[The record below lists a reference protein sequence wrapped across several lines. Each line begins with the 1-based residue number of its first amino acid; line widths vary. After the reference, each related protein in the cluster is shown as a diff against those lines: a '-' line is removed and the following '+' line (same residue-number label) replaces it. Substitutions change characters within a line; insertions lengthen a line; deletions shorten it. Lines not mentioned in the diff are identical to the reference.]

1 MKCLKCNYDN
11 PSDSK
16 FCKECGTKL
25 IQGHGPGSP
34 EFGTASQ
41 KSTPTET
48 LQAPIKELTTGST
61 FAGRYQIIEELG
73 KGGMGRVYKVFDTE
87 IKEKIALKLLKP
99 EIGIDEE
106 IIERFRN
113 ELKLARKISQRN
125 VCRMHDLNRE
135 GGAYYITMEYV
146 VGEDLKRL
154 IRKVG
159 QMSTGKTIS
168 IARQGCE
175 GLAEAHSL
183 GIVHRDLK
191 PQNIMMDEA
200 GNAKIMDFGIAR
212 SLKVK
217 GITGA
222 GVMIGTPEYM
232 SPEQVEGKEVDQRSD
247 IYSLGIILYEMV
259 TGRVPFEGDTPFTI
273 GVKQKSEIPKNPKE
287 LNAQIPEDLSRLILR
302 CLEKDKEK
310 RYQTT
315 ADIVSD
321 LAKIEQGLPTTERI
335 VPERKPFT
343 SREITVKFSLKK
355 LVVPLSAVIVLAAAA
370 VILWKFIPHKKAPAA
385 AAKIENSIAV
395 ISFKNETGDPA
406 YDYLQ
411 KAIPNLL
418 ITNLENTGLF
428 YVATWERMQDILKQM
443 GVKAA
448 PIIDSDLGFELCR
461 REGIK
466 AIAIGSFTKA
476 GNIFSTD
483 VKVLDAETKSILKS
497 ANVKGTG
504 VDSILDSQIDAL
516 SREMSLGLGIDKAK
530 VEAAPL
536 KVKDITTPSLEAYD
550 YFLKG
555 KAAYNLVDWEEAKKN
570 LTKALEIDPD
580 FAMAYFYLAWAN
592 SNTGDIKAQSE
603 MIEKAMALSSKT
615 SQKDRLY
622 IEASYALFI
631 QQDLDKHGALLRELV
646 RKYPDEKW
654 AFHLLGDYLML
665 YREDYAGAVSQ
676 YEKWHLLD
684 PQNPNAMSHI
694 IGASYL
700 MGDFQKAADYVKRH
714 DAVAPPDP
722 YNLGLQ
728 GMMYALMGQS
738 DKSLTKFREALGI
751 QPDFNYTYMW
761 LSMTYAAREELEESL
776 KWANE
781 YVSRASSAG
790 LKSDAYCRRGCLQS
804 WLGRFRE
811 ARADF
816 DRADKLAE
824 AAENW
829 MIKASALEGKG
840 SVYLACGEFEL
851 SRASFEDELKILVG
865 RLRAWLPYNKAYMA
879 WRLGV
884 LAVEQGR
891 ADLAKSKISEIQAIW
906 PVIEGK
912 DKDRAMVLHDLL
924 QGEALLA
931 QGDLDGALAA
941 GQKACDPRSPFWK
954 HGYRYWGFFNE
965 HTSYYM
971 DLTARVLA
979 KKGDVAR
986 AISEYERLFKIPL
999 TYKSAYFMHPLH
1011 HYRLGLLYEKAGVAA
1026 KAKAKAQY
1034 ERFLDLWKDADP
1046 GRPEVEDARKR
1057 LAAL

>member
-1 MKCLKCNYDN
+1 MPNRCPACHAAN
-11 PSDSK
+11 PESVK
-16 FCKECGTKL
+16 FCGECGTPLPPAK
-25 IQGHGPGSP
+25 
-34 EFGTASQ
+34 
-41 KSTPTET
+41 KSIPVATET
-48 LQAPIKELTTGST
+48 LRTPVQELATGAT
-61 FAGRYQIIEELG
+61 FAGRYQVIEELG
-73 KGGMGRVYKVFDTE
+73 HGGMGRVYRVLDKKLNEEV
-87 IKEKIALKLLKP
+87 ALKLIKS
-99 EIGIDEE
+99 EIASDRET
-106 IIERFRN
+106 IERFSN
-113 ELKLARKISQRN
+113 ELKLARRIGHKN
-125 VCRMHDLNRE
+125 VGRMYELMESD
-135 GGAYYITMEYV
+135 GGHFITMEYV
-146 VGEDLKRL
+146 AGEDLKSF
-154 IRKVG
+154 IRRSRQLAMATAVAI
-159 QMSTGKTIS
+159 GKQV
-168 IARQGCE
+168 AE
-175 GLAEAHSL
+175 GLAEAHRL
-183 GIVHRDLK
+183 GVVHRDLK
-191 PQNIMMDEA
+191 PGNIMIDKD
-200 GNAKIMDFGIAR
+200 GNARIMDFGIAR
-212 SLKVK
+212 SLGGK

-222 GVMIGTPEYM
+222 GAVIGTPEYM
-232 SPEQVEGKEVDQRSD
+232 SPEQVEGKEAAPSSD
-247 IYSLGIILYEMV
+247 IYSVGVILYQMV
-259 TGRVPFEGDTPFTI
+259 TGRVPFEGDTPLSVA
-273 GVKQKSEIPKNPKE
+273 VKQKTEAPRSPQTINPQVPDE
-287 LNAQIPEDLSRLILR
+287 LDRAILR
-302 CLEKDKEK
+302 CLEKNREK
-310 RYQTT
+310 RYQT
-315 ADIVSD
+315 AEELISD
-321 LAKIEQGLPTTERI
+321 LDKVEKGIPTTERVI
-335 VPERKPFT
+335 SKKERLT
-343 SREITVKFSLKK
+343 SREITVKFNLNKFAA
-355 LVVPLSAVIVLAAAA
+355 LLIAIVALAAAA
-370 VILWKFIPHKKAPAA
+370 VLLWKFIPHKKAPT

-406 YDYLQ
+406 FDYLQ

-443 GVKAA
+443 GVQPA

-476 GNIFSTD
+476 GDVFRTD
-483 VKVLDAETKSILKS
+483 VKVLDAETKRILKS

-516 SREMSLGLGIDKAK
+516 SREMSLGLGIDQAK

-536 KVKDITTPSLEAYD
+536 KVRDITTPSLQAYD
-550 YFLKG
+550 YFLQG
-555 KAAYNLVDWEEAKKN
+555 KAAYNLVNWEEAKKN
-570 LTKALEIDPD
+570 LTKALEIDPN

-592 SNTGDIKAQSE
+592 SNTGDVRAQNE
-603 MIEKAMALSSKT
+603 MIEKATALSSQA

-622 IEASYALFI
+622 IEASYALFV
-631 QQDLDKHGALLRELV
+631 QQDLDKHGALLKELV

-676 YEKWHLLD
+676 YEKWHRLD
-684 PQNPNAMSHI
+684 PQDPNAMSHI

-811 ARADF
+811 ALADF
-816 DRADKLAE
+816 DRAAKLAE
-824 AAENW
+824 EAENW
-829 MIKASALEGKG
+829 LVQAAALDGKG
-840 SVYLACGEFEL
+840 SVYLARGEFEL
-851 SRASFEDELKILVG
+851 SRASFENEQKILVG
-865 RLRAWLPYNKAYMA
+865 RLRAWLPYNQAYMA

-891 ADLAKSKISEIQAIW
+891 VDLAKSKISEMPAIW

-912 DKDRAMVLHDLL
+912 DKDRVMVLHDLL

-941 GQKACDPRSPFWK
+941 GQKACDPQSPFWK

-965 HTSYYM
+965 HVSYYM

-979 KKGDVAR
+979 KKGDVAG
-986 AISEYERLFKIPL
+986 AISEYERLAKIPL
-999 TYKSAYFMHPLH
+999 TYKSAYFRHPLH
-1011 HYRLGLLYEKAGVAA
+1011 HYRLGILYERVGEG
-1026 KAKAKAQY
+1026 AKAKAQY
-1034 ERFLDLWKDADP
+1034 ERFLGLWKDADP
-1046 GRPEVEDARKR
+1046 GLPDVEDARAR
-1057 LAAL
+1057 LAGLGK